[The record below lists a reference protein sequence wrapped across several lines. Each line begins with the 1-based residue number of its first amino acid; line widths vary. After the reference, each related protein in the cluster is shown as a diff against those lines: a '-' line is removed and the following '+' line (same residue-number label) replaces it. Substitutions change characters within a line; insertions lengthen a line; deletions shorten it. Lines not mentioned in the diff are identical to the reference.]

1 MQIKGGNIS
10 MQVKVSNVQFKFEGY
25 SSFEDFANTV
35 QRIFKDI
42 PLDGDYVLFPELVT
56 IGLLTTYESYSKFT
70 SRDNCKLADFLD
82 DYIELFNKLSKA
94 RNQVIIAG
102 STLEQEGPHTYN
114 TAYIFDGK
122 GNYVKHRKTHI
133 FPAESDWDTKEG
145 DILETFDI
153 GPVRIG
159 VAICYEIEIPE
170 IATIYSR
177 QGADIIFCPSYTF
190 TEHGFWR
197 VRHCAEA
204 RCIENQLYVIHS
216 PIIGEVEGVI
226 ETGFGSSANLSPCEL
241 PWTSNGMMEECT
253 TSDFEVITSIL
264 DIDTLYEKRKS
275 GVATT
280 FYDRKRRNDLYQ
292 KYNK

>member
-1 MQIKGGNIS
+1 
-10 MQVKVSNVQFKFEGY
+10 MQVKISNVQFKFESY
-25 SSFEDFANTV
+25 STFGDFANTV

-42 PLDGDYVLFPELVT
+42 PLDSDYVLFPELVT
-56 IGLLTTYESYSKFT
+56 IGLLTTYEDYHTFT
-70 SRDNCKLADFLD
+70 SQDNSKLVNFLN
-82 DYIELFNKLSKA
+82 DYIELFNTLSTA

-102 STLEQEGPHTYN
+102 STLEQEGLDTYN

-122 GNYVKHRKTHI
+122 GNYAKHRKTHI

-145 DILETFDI
+145 NILETFDI

-170 IATIYSR
+170 IATLYSR

-216 PIIGEVEGVI
+216 PIIGEVDGVI
-226 ETGFGSSANLSPCEL
+226 ETGFGNSANLSPCEL
-241 PWTSNGMMEECT
+241 PWTSNGLMEECT
-253 TSDFEVITSIL
+253 TSDFEIITSIL
-264 DIDTLYEKRKS
+264 EIDTLYDKRKS

-280 FYDRKRRNDLYQ
+280 YYDRKRRNDLYQ
-292 KYNK
+292 NYNM

>member
-1 MQIKGGNIS
+1 
-10 MQVKVSNVQFKFEGY
+10 MQVKVSTVQFKFEGY

-42 PLDGDYVLFPELVT
+42 PLDSDYVLFPELVT
-56 IGLLTTYESYSKFT
+56 IGLLTTYDSYSKFT

-82 DYIELFNKLSKA
+82 DYIELFNTLSKA

-145 DILETFDI
+145 DILETFYI

-292 KYNK
+292 KYSK